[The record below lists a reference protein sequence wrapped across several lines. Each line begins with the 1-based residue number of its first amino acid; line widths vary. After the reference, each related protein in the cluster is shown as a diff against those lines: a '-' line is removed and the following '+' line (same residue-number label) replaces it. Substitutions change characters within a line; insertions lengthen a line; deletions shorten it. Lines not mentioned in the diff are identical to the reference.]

1 MRVTSLGHAALYIE
15 TADQRVLVDP
25 VFEESLVGGAVRYHP
40 RRRLELARLP
50 RPTALVV
57 THAHFDHFHPPSLAV
72 LEKDVPVFIPEAP
85 ELLEGL
91 RRLGFRNIQVCAPW
105 ELVTLRAT
113 TLLPTPSSHE
123 EPEFGL
129 FVSEGG
135 TSFWHMADSEVTPE
149 ISRRLLAH
157 VPRIDVVSVKY
168 QPVVRASMGY
178 QRSAGARFDKQEVVE
193 WLEAACAVEPR
204 FAFPYASGLCFAGR
218 HAWFNRYAFP
228 LTAEEVA
235 RLLGERLG
243 ANRAGVLD
251 PGDVVEVTADEAPRR
266 FPAASTFVASVA
278 EQPVAWEP
286 IETATLTGLTSHD
299 DRAELERRLDA
310 FVEQRLMPWLGR
322 ELSRPD
328 SPWRSRGELGVVW
341 QLVVEL
347 GDGQRLERHVDYRA
361 EPLRFE
367 TGRHAGANSFTHV
380 AARCLLDVLRAD
392 APGLLF
398 WLTGEAR
405 SYEKVFSVRQGR
417 LFAER
422 SRPPEDEPADPL
434 TYFLRRF
441 GPDAEGTPT
450 AKLTVTPAE
459 PELDLMSRAGEN
471 SGVLQKKALLC
482 WLATSEVERRGI
494 PIRDEDVQATS
505 DSFRASF
512 GLGDG
517 DRTMAWMRQI
527 GLDLAD
533 YTRVMRAF
541 RATEVIQSECATEY
555 ASLAEAHLKVAS
567 ARHFSR

>member
-1 MRVTSLGHAALYIE
+1 
-15 TADQRVLVDP
+15 
-25 VFEESLVGGAVRYHP
+25 
-40 RRRLELARLP
+40 
-50 RPTALVV
+50 VV
-57 THAHFDHFHPPSLAV
+57 THAHFDHFHPSSLAV

-91 RRLGFRNIQVCAPW
+91 RRLGFQRIQVCAPW
-105 ELVTLRAT
+105 EPVTLRAT

-149 ISRRLLAH
+149 ISQRLLSHA
-157 VPRIDVVSVKY
+157 PRIDVVSVKY

-178 QRSAGARFDKQEVVE
+178 QRSAGARFDKQEVIE

-204 FAFPYASGLCFAGR
+204 YAFPYASGLCFAGR

-228 LTAEEVA
+228 LTATEVA
-235 RLLGERLG
+235 ELLGERLG
-243 ANRAGVLD
+243 ADRAGVLD
-251 PGDVVEVTADEAPRR
+251 PGDVVEVLANEAPRR
-266 FPAASTFVASVA
+266 VPAASTFVTSIA
-278 EQPVAWEP
+278 EEPVVWEP
-286 IETATLTGLTSHD
+286 IETATLTGLTSPEE
-299 DRAELERRLDA
+299 RAELERRLDV
-310 FVEQRLMPWLGR
+310 FVEQRLMPWLAR

-328 SPWRSRGELGVVW
+328 SPWRSRVELGVVW

-361 EPLRFE
+361 EPLRLE
-367 TGRHAGANSFTHV
+367 AGRHARANSFTHL

-398 WLTGEAR
+398 WLAGEAR
-405 SYEKVFSVRQGR
+405 SYEKVFTVKQGR

-422 SRPPEDEPADPL
+422 SPPPEDEPGDPL

-441 GPDAEGTPT
+441 GPEGEGEPTP
-450 AKLTVTPAE
+450 TVTPA
-459 PELDLMSRAGEN
+459 PADPDLDLMSRAGEN
-471 SGVLQKKALLC
+471 SGVLEKKALLC
-482 WLATSEVERRGI
+482 WLASREAERRGI
-494 PIRDEDVQATS
+494 RIRDEDVQATS
-505 DSFRASF
+505 DRFRASF
-512 GLGDG
+512 GLTDP
-517 DRTMAWMRQI
+517 DRTMAWMRQV

-541 RATEVIQSECATEY
+541 KATEVIQGECAAEY
-555 ASLAEAHLKVAS
+555 GSLAEAHLKVAS
-567 ARHFSR
+567 ARRFSR